1 MTSLAPGMPPAGGTC
16 RSAGWLRRAL
26 LILGVAVLL
35 VVAVVSIRLA
45 PLLLAPNRYA
55 GVTSIE
61 RSPDYR
67 DAALMNQAWE
77 LGVAARYRQMPY
89 EYQHNQS
96 FCGPTSVADVLHSL
110 GNAQPQDRMLA
121 ETHYQT
127 WFGYLPG
134 GLTLDQVADVLQK
147 RSGRPVRVLRGL
159 TLNQF
164 RAEMGRLNDPHFRYI
179 ANFHRGPL
187 FGRGH
192 GHFSPLLGYIAD
204 RDLVLVGDVNPA
216 YRPFLVSTE
225 RLWGAVDTVDNDTG
239 KKRGLVVLEVK

>member
-1 MTSLAPGMPPAGGTC
+1 VTGPAPASGQRRGT
-16 RSAGWLRRAL
+16 GWLRLAL
-26 LILGVAVLL
+26 VFLGVALLL
-35 VVAVVSIRLA
+35 VVAAVSIRLA

-61 RSPDYR
+61 HSADYR
-67 DAALMNQAWE
+67 DAALMNQAWR
-77 LGVAARYRQMPY
+77 LGVASRYTRIPY

-110 GNAQPQDRMLA
+110 GDAQPQDRML
-121 ETHYQT
+121 EGTNYTT

-134 GLTLDQVADVLQK
+134 GLTLDQVADVLHK

-159 TLNQF
+159 TLDQF
-164 RAEMGRLNDPHFRYI
+164 RAEMGKLNDPQFRYI
-179 ANFHRGPL
+179 ANFQRGPL
-187 FGRGH
+187 FGHGH

-225 RLWGAVDTVDNDTG
+225 RLWEAVDTVDGDTG
-239 KKRGLVVLEVK
+239 KKRGLVVLTNK